1 MARKWFASWIV
12 IIMVVEGLS
21 WLSYGY
27 PSLRSIF
34 TLVVL
39 IVVLLASCYRLQW
52 GIAAVLAE
60 LVVGSQGYLLAIT
73 WPLTISLRLGL
84 FAVVGLATLLWIV
97 RDRSIAVL
105 HTRYWKWYLALVG
118 FLGLAVLTALWHGN
132 TLIHIFL
139 DANGYL
145 FIAMIVP
152 FTQALRTKADIQQVG
167 LAMLAALTMLV
178 VQTVAILFVFSHL
191 AAFQYYLP
199 ELYRWLRD
207 FRLAEIT
214 MQDNHFTRV
223 FFQSHLYVLFGFILA
238 SCSFILKRSI
248 RWSAALLGTTVTLIF
263 ISYSRS
269 FWVATTLVLGVLIM
283 LAHQQRRHWQLIGT
297 TLVSMAIGYVVV
309 LGIINLPLFG
319 SGAAVDIGDL
329 LTDRTKDATT
339 DIGGGSRMA
348 LLGPLAKATLLH
360 PLLGSGFGTT
370 VTYASLD
377 QRSIEAGND
386 GLYTTYAFEWGY
398 LDLWLKLGL
407 VGTILYLS
415 IIGGLVTRLWYQQ
428 RSATLLTDRV
438 YLLTAAV
445 GTVAL
450 GIVHLL
456 TPYLNHPL
464 GIGWIVLMTSI
475 AAVYDRSQS

>member
-1 MARKWFASWIV
+1 
-12 IIMVVEGLS
+12 MVVEGLS

-27 PSLRSIF
+27 PSLRSMF
-34 TLVVL
+34 TVVVL
-39 IVVLLASCYRLQW
+39 MIVLLAACYRLQW

-73 WPLTISLRLGL
+73 GPVAISLRLGL
-84 FAVVGLATLLWIV
+84 FAVVGLATLVWIL
-97 RDRSIAVL
+97 RQRSIAVL
-105 HTRYWKWYLALVG
+105 HTRYWKWYLALV
-118 FLGLAVLTALWHGN
+118 AVLGVAMLTAMWHGN
-132 TLIHIFL
+132 TLGNIFL

-145 FIAMIVP
+145 FIAMVIP
-152 FTQALRTKADIQQVG
+152 FTQALRSKADIQQVC
-167 LAMLAALTMLV
+167 LVMLAALTMLV

-214 MQDNHFTRV
+214 MQENHFTRV

-238 SCSFILKRSI
+238 SCSFILKYAV
-248 RWSAALLGTTVTLIF
+248 RWSAGLLGITLTLIF
-263 ISYSRS
+263 VSYSRS
-269 FWVATTLVLGVLIM
+269 FWVATILVLGSLCI
-283 LAHQQRRHWQLIGT
+283 LAYRQRRHWSFIGT
-297 TLVSMAIGYVVV
+297 TLLSMAIGYVVV

-319 SGAAVDIGDL
+319 SGAAVNIGDL

-348 LLGPLAKATLLH
+348 LLWPLAKAATEH
-360 PLLGSGFGTT
+360 PLLGSGFGTE
-370 VTYASLD
+370 VTYATKDPRAL
-377 QRSIEAGND
+377 ATNPT

-407 VGTILYLS
+407 VGTVLYLS
-415 IIGGLVTRLWYQQ
+415 IIGALVTRLWYQQ
-428 RSATLLTDRV
+428 RAATLLTDRV

-464 GIGWIVLMTSI
+464 GIGWIILVTSI
-475 AAVYDRSQS
+475 ASVYDRSQS